1 MARHSLSQKA
11 DRTCPVGYIPRRA
24 YTVRRNG
31 KEKRMGASCVRI
43 SVKARTNMR
52 MRGIR
57 TRRVGVRRCRPG
69 TIRRN
74 PYVRIRDDRRTF
86 IPASCVTNVGNPGK
100 GLIGG
105 KPIGPKNPGIG
116 RLRKG
121 NLSVFGYK
129 DIRTLSEEQR
139 HTALEAAV
147 SKYGSLSI
155 WRKLNAL
162 FIYTRN
168 TAPDSSVLFHAD
180 RDWVKARFGIKAH

>member
-1 MARHSLSQKA
+1 
-11 DRTCPVGYIPRRA
+11 
-24 YTVRRNG
+24 
-31 KEKRMGASCVRI
+31 
-43 SVKARTNMR
+43 

-57 TRRVGVRRCRPG
+57 TRRVGVRRCQTG

-86 IPASCVTNVGNPGK
+86 IPASCITNVGNPGK
-100 GLIGG
+100 GLVNG
-105 KPIGPKNPGIG
+105 KPGAGIGP
-116 RLRKG
+116 LRKG

-129 DIRTLSEEQR
+129 DVRTLSEEQR
-139 HTALEAAV
+139 HKALEAAV

-162 FIYTRN
+162 FVYTRN

>member
-1 MARHSLSQKA
+1 MVRWLRSYTLKQSKEIK
-11 DRTCPVGYIPRRA
+11 RTATP
-24 YTVRRNG
+24 YT
-31 KEKRMGASCVRI
+31 
-43 SVKARTNMR
+43 VKARANLR
-52 MRGIR
+52 MRGIQ

-74 PYVRIRDDRRTF
+74 PYVRIKDDRRTF
-86 IPASCVTNVGNPGK
+86 IPASCITNVGNPGK
-100 GLIGG
+100 GLIAG
-105 KPIGPKNPGIG
+105 KPGAGIG

-129 DIRTLSEEQR
+129 DVRTLSEEQR
-139 HTALEAAV
+139 HKALEAAV

-162 FIYTRN
+162 FVYTKN

-180 RDWVKARFGIKAH
+180 RDWVKARFGIKAQ